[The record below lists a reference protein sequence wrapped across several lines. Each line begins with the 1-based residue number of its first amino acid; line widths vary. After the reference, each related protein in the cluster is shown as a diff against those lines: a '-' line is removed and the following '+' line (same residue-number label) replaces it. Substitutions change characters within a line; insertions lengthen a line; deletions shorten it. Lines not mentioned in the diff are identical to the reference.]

1 MREIERYVS
10 EVLQSIEATPRER
23 RRVAADL
30 RAHLQEAVRAGESVE
45 RAIARMGSPAEVAA
59 AFRAQVPRPYARPW
73 RRLILLLAPLAVVYA
88 LGTAYLLLGWLGL
101 QSLPDTWRQDSLSF
115 YALACTLGAAGA
127 IALVLWRRWG
137 AYALGAAW
145 ALTALLNLIYPRPV
159 QLGTRL
165 AGLLVAAVVGLG
177 VWRVWRYLE

>member
-10 EVLQSIEATPRER
+10 EVLQSIEAPPRER

-59 AFRAQVPRPYARPW
+59 AFRAQVPRPYDRPW
-73 RRLILLLAPLAVVYA
+73 RRLMLLLVLLAVVYA
-88 LGTAYLLLGWLGL
+88 LGTVYLLLGWLGW
-101 QSLPDTWRQDSLSF
+101 QSPPDTWRHDSLPF
-115 YALACTLGAAGA
+115 YALACSLGAAGTT
-127 IALVLWRRWG
+127 ALLLWRRWG

-145 ALTALLNLIYPRPV
+145 ALTALLGLIFPQPV
-159 QLGTRL
+159 HLGTRL
-165 AGLLVAAVVGLG
+165 AGLLLATVVGLA
-177 VWRVWRYLE
+177 VWRAWRYLE